1 MTGQK
6 TCQNMMDTCAR
17 TMDCKAGGNVTKLD
31 EKGQP
36 VLDEAGNEVVE
47 KCNAST
53 SMTDQLSEGATAAS
67 DGVP

>member
-1 MTGQK
+1 
-6 TCQNMMDTCAR
+6 
-17 TMDCKAGGNVTKLD
+17 MDCKAGGNVTKLD

-53 SMTDQLSEGATAAS
+53 SLTDKLSEGATAAS

>member
-17 TMDCKAGGNVTKLD
+17 TMDCEAGGNVTKLD

-47 KCNAST
+47 KCNA
-53 SMTDQLSEGATAAS
+53 TDQSGGATAAS
-67 DGVP
+67 DEVP